1 MTEHNDKSALFAF
14 MLGGIIGAAL
24 GVLFAPHSGKETR
37 RRVAHAMGELE
48 EKGLDIIEKAK
59 DKIEEVY
66 EQGKEKILDEKE
78 RIGKAIDAGKD
89 AYHQNP
95 KTQ

>member
-1 MTEHNDKSALFAF
+1 MPENNDKSTLLAF
-14 MLGGIIGAAL
+14 MLGGIIGGAL

-37 RRVAHAMGELE
+37 RRVANAMGELE
-48 EKGLDIIEKAK
+48 EKGMDILEKAK
-59 DKIEEVY
+59 DKIEKVY
-66 EQGKEKILDEKE
+66 EEGKEKILDEKE

-95 KTQ
+95 K